1 MNIGG
6 FVKNSF
12 VDYPGNIAAVIFT
25 VGCNMKCWYC
35 HNKHLLGYSNKQAEI
50 EILDFLSSHSGFLDG
65 VVISG
70 GEPTLQPDL
79 KEFILKIREFGLK
92 IKLDTN
98 GTDFDTLKD
107 LVDNKLIDYV
117 AMDIK
122 APLDKY
128 EMITKTKDDMISI
141 KNSIDY
147 LLSDVVDYEFR
158 TTYSPDLTKEDIEE
172 IAKTIAGAKRYA
184 IQRYRVPE
192 NEQIVMMQRKI
203 GDHDEAKEVAQKHIK
218 NVILRGL

>member
-35 HNKHLLGYSNKQAEI
+35 HNKHLLGYSNKQAEV
-50 EILDFLSSHSGFLDG
+50 EILDFLSSHSDFLDG

-98 GTDFDTLKD
+98 GTNFEVLKD

-141 KNSIDY
+141 KNSIDF
-147 LLSDVVDYEFR
+147 LLSNVIDYEFR
-158 TTYSPDLTKEDIEE
+158 TTYSPDLTSEDIEE
-172 IAKTIAGAKRYA
+172 LCKTIAGAKRYA
-184 IQRYRVPE
+184 IQRYRVPKG
-192 NEQIVMMQRKI
+192 EQVVMMQRKAT
-203 GDHDEAKEVAQKHIK
+203 DHDEAKAVANKYIK
-218 NVILRGL
+218 DVILRGM

>member
-35 HNKHLLGYSNKQAEI
+35 HNKHLLGYSNKEAET
-50 EILDFLSSHSGFLDG
+50 EIFEFLEKHKNFLDG

-79 KEFILKIREFGLK
+79 KDFIIKIRELGYM

-98 GTDFDTLKD
+98 GTNYGVLKD
-107 LVDNKLIDYV
+107 LIDNKLIDYV

-122 APLDKY
+122 APLDSY
-128 EMITKTKDDMISI
+128 EKITKTKDDMISI
-141 KNSIDY
+141 KASIDL
-147 LLSDVVDYEFR
+147 LLSGVVDYEFR
-158 TTYSPDLTKEDIEE
+158 TTYSPDLTNEDMEE
-172 IAKTIAGAKRYA
+172 LCKSIKGAKRYA
-184 IQRYRVPE
+184 IQKYRVPDE
-192 NEQIVMMQRKI
+192 EQVIMLPRKSS
-203 GDHDEAKEVAQKHIK
+203 DHEEAKLIAEKYIE
-218 NVILRGL
+218 NVILRGM

>member
-50 EILDFLSSHSGFLDG
+50 EILEFLSSHKNFLDG

-79 KEFILKIREFGLK
+79 KEFIQKIREFGLS

-98 GTDFDTLKD
+98 GTNYEVLKD
-107 LVDNKLIDYV
+107 LIDNNLIDYV

-122 APLDKY
+122 APLEKY
-128 EMITKTKDDMISI
+128 SMITKTQDDMISI
-141 KNSIDY
+141 KNCIDL
-147 LLSDVVDYEFR
+147 LLSDVIDYEFR
-158 TTYSPDLTKEDIEE
+158 TTYSPDLNGEDIEE
-172 IAKTIAGAKRYA
+172 LCKSIKGAKRYA
-184 IQRYRVPE
+184 IQKYRIPDE
-192 NEQIVMMQRKI
+192 EQVIMLPRKAE
-203 GDHDEAKEVAQKHIK
+203 DHNEAKQIAEKYIK
-218 NVILRGL
+218 NVILRGM